1 MTAIFALFIKTF
13 NFMKKL
19 AASLLGLCAFA
30 MSSVAQSDHVKRATL
45 GVHFFFNDFQTPQYI
60 KANSLGQTFRD
71 KKWAK
76 IRDMNAGLAVN
87 YIKGINKTF
96 DFSTTLG
103 GSFLSYPIENKPK
116 FSESFLLE
124 GDAMVHAKMLS
135 DQYWVSPYLSA
146 GVGFSSYRGYVGAFA
161 PVGMGLQVNLYDE
174 AFILVNAQYRVAI
187 TDNTSNHFYYSLG
200 VAGNIGPDRAP
211 KVVPPPPPPPVVV
224 VTDTDGDGIQ
234 DKDDACPTQAGP
246 VSLKGCP
253 DRDKDGIADKDD
265 KCPDQAGLARYA
277 GCPIPDSD
285 NDGINDENDKCKD
298 VPGLA
303 RYNGCPIPDTDGD
316 GINDEEDQCVTE
328 RGIPELKGCPKPDF
342 SSEKVQF
349 QTGSAVLTKAAKLE
363 LDKGVAFMSQYPTLK
378 FSIEGHTDNTG
389 KEAANQLLSE
399 KRAAAVE
406 TYMVSKGAN
415 TDRITTAGYG
425 QSKPIADNKTAAG
438 RAKNR
443 RVEFKMQ

>member
-1 MTAIFALFIKTF
+1 
-13 NFMKKL
+13 
-19 AASLLGLCAFA
+19 
-30 MSSVAQSDHVKRATL
+30 
-45 GVHFFFNDFQTPQYI
+45 
-60 KANSLGQTFRD
+60 
-71 KKWAK
+71 
-76 IRDMNAGLAVN
+76 
-87 YIKGINKTF
+87 
-96 DFSTTLG
+96 
-103 GSFLSYPIENKPK
+103 
-116 FSESFLLE
+116 
-124 GDAMVHAKMLS
+124 
-135 DQYWVSPYLSA
+135 
-146 GVGFSSYRGYVGAFA
+146 
-161 PVGMGLQVNLYDE
+161 
-174 AFILVNAQYRVAI
+174 
-187 TDNTSNHFYYSLG
+187 
-200 VAGNIGPDRAP
+200 
-211 KVVPPPPPPPVVV
+211 VV

-425 QSKPIADNKTAAG
+425 QSKPIVDNKTAAG